1 MPSLSVV
8 FHPDA
13 VEEAQA
19 ARQWY
24 AQRSQSAADA
34 FLAELDQ
41 GIEAVSQAP
50 LRWPLFKHGT
60 RRYLHHR
67 FPFQLIYRV
76 ASDRI
81 EIVAVAHGRRR
92 PGYWKTR

>member
-24 AQRSQSAADA
+24 AERSQSAADA
-34 FLAELDQ
+34 FLAELDH
-41 GIEAVSQAP
+41 GIEAIPKPRSAG
-50 LRWPLFKHGT
+50 HCSSMT
-60 RRYLHHR
+60 RRYLYHR

-76 ASDRI
+76 MN
-81 EIVAVAHGRRR
+81 GRRSWPLPMGDEDR
-92 PGYWKTR
+92 DIGNLAR

>member
-24 AQRSQSAADA
+24 AERSQSAADA
-34 FLAELDQ
+34 FLAELDH
-41 GIEAVSQAP
+41 GIEAISQARSAGHCSSMG
-50 LRWPLFKHGT
+50 LAAISVIGFLF
-60 RRYLHHR
+60 
-67 FPFQLIYRV
+67 
-76 ASDRI
+76 S
-81 EIVAVAHGRRR
+81 
-92 PGYWKTR
+92 